1 MITPN
6 EIKALVQQLG
16 GAKVVAEKTGLWV
29 NTIYRISNG
38 VSKPSYDTLEK
49 LEELRNAEVINS

>member
-1 MITPN
+1 MISPK

-38 VSKPSYDTLEK
+38 VSKPSYDTLVK
-49 LEELRNAEVINS
+49 LEELKDELINS

>member
-1 MITPN
+1 MITPT
-6 EIKALVQQLG
+6 EIKALVHQLG

-49 LEELRNAEVINS
+49 LEELKDELINS

>member
-1 MITPN
+1 MITPT

-49 LEELRNAEVINS
+49 LEELKDELINS